1 MSVEKMID
9 KKDPEIHRYLEK
21 ELQKQKEKITERI
34 IWRNL
39 TKPYYIGPTPEDV
52 KYATKLSEEE
62 IRKIAEKCCQE
73 LGYTSGCKK
82 EYQSAFRE
90 TQEEE
95 TEEGSK
101 AVVNVESDKKDPEI
115 KKYLAEEL
123 KNQKERIAERLIWRD
138 FGKSY
143 LASVSN
149 EDIAYCTDL
158 SEEEVEKLDK
168 KCRWKLQY
176 KDHYEKERLVAKAER
191 FRQMLKNAASDDAI
205 KAEFGDTSMNS
216 GILKAWRKNPDKY
229 AVMELASRVPEKWHI
244 LEGLHIGEYEF
255 ETLYPTDE
263 ELNAYHP
270 VFKKEEVTDEELEEA
285 YHKII
290 MEQNVSK

>member
-1 MSVEKMID
+1 MID
-9 KKDPEIHRYLEK
+9 KKNPEIHRYLEK

-52 KYATKLSEEE
+52 KYATELSEEE
-62 IRKIAEKCCQE
+62 IRKIAEKCCRE

-82 EYQSAFRE
+82 EYRSAFSE

-95 TEEGSK
+95 TEESSK
-101 AVVNVESDKKDPEI
+101 AVANVESDTIDKKDPEI
-115 KKYLAEEL
+115 KKYLVEEL
-123 KNQKERIAERLIWRD
+123 KKQKERIAERLIWREV
-138 FGKSY
+138 GKSY
-143 LASVSN
+143 LVCESN
-149 EDIAYCTDL
+149 KDIAYCTGL

-168 KCRWKLQY
+168 KCGWKLQY
-176 KDHYEKERLVAKAER
+176 KDHYEKERLVAKTER
-191 FRQMLKNAASDDAI
+191 FWQMLKNGASDDAI
-205 KAEFGDTSMNS
+205 KAEFWNTSMDS

-229 AVMELASRVPEKWHI
+229 AVMELVSRVPEKWNI
-244 LEGLHIGEYEF
+244 LEGLHIDEYEF

-285 YHKII
+285 YQKMIR
-290 MEQNVSK
+290 EQNASK

>member
-1 MSVEKMID
+1 MID
-9 KKDPEIHRYLEK
+9 RKDPEIHRYLEK

-34 IWRNL
+34 IWQNL
-39 TKPYYIGPTPEDV
+39 TKPHFIGPTPEDV
-52 KYATKLSEEE
+52 KYATELSEEE
-62 IRKIAEKCCQE
+62 IRKIAEKCCRE

-90 TQEEE
+90 TQKEE
-95 TEEGSK
+95 TEESSK
-101 AVVNVESDKKDPEI
+101 AVENVENGTIDKKDPEI

-123 KNQKERIAERLIWRD
+123 KKQKERIAERLIWRD
-138 FGKSY
+138 VGKSY
-143 LASVSN
+143 LLSESN
-149 EDIAYCTDL
+149 KDIAYCTGL

-168 KCRWKLQY
+168 KCGWKLRY
-176 KDHYEKERLVAKAER
+176 KDHCEKERLVAKAER

-205 KAEFGDTSMNS
+205 KAEFGDTPMDS

-229 AVMELASRVPEKWHI
+229 AVMELVSRVLEKWHI

-270 VFKKEEVTDEELEEA
+270 VFKKKDVSDEELEEA
-285 YHKII
+285 YQKMIR
-290 MEQNVSK
+290 EQNASK

>member
-1 MSVEKMID
+1 MID
-9 KKDPEIHRYLEK
+9 RKDPEIHRYLEK

-34 IWRNL
+34 IWQNL
-39 TKPYYIGPTPEDV
+39 TKPHFIGPTPEDV
-52 KYATKLSEEE
+52 KYATELSEEE
-62 IRKIAEKCCQE
+62 IRKIAEKCCRE

-90 TQEEE
+90 TQKEE
-95 TEEGSK
+95 TKESSK
-101 AVVNVESDKKDPEI
+101 AVANVESDTIDKKDPEI

-149 EDIAYCTDL
+149 KDIAYCTGL

-168 KCRWKLQY
+168 KCGWKLRY
-176 KDHYEKERLVAKAER
+176 KDHYEKERLVAKTER
-191 FRQMLKNAASDDAI
+191 FRQMLKNGASDDAI
-205 KAEFGDTSMNS
+205 KAEFGDTSMDS

-229 AVMELASRVPEKWHI
+229 AVMELVSRVLEKWHI

-285 YHKII
+285 YQKMIR
-290 MEQNVSK
+290 EQNASK

>member
-1 MSVEKMID
+1 MID
-9 KKDPEIHRYLEK
+9 KKNPEIHRYLEK

-39 TKPYYIGPTPEDV
+39 TKPHFIGPTPEDV
-52 KYATKLSEEE
+52 KYAAELSEEE
-62 IRKIAEKCCQE
+62 IRKIAAKCCRE

-82 EYQSAFRE
+82 EYQSAFRKI
-90 TQEEE
+90 QEEE
-95 TEEGSK
+95 TEESSK
-101 AVVNVESDKKDPEI
+101 AVANVESDTIDKKDPEI

-143 LASVSN
+143 LVSVSN
-149 EDIAYCTDL
+149 KDIAYCTDL

-176 KDHYEKERLVAKAER
+176 KDHCEKERLVAKAER
-191 FRQMLKNAASDDAI
+191 FRQILKNAASDDAI

-229 AVMELASRVPEKWHI
+229 AVMELASRIPEKWHI

-285 YHKII
+285 YQKMIR
-290 MEQNVSK
+290 EQNASK

>member
-1 MSVEKMID
+1 MID
-9 KKDPEIHRYLEK
+9 KKNPEIHRYLEK

-52 KYATKLSEEE
+52 KYATELSEEE
-62 IRKIAEKCCQE
+62 IRKIAEKCCRE

-90 TQEEE
+90 TQES
-95 TEEGSK
+95 SK
-101 AVVNVESDKKDPEI
+101 AVANVESDTIDKKDPEI

-123 KNQKERIAERLIWRD
+123 KKQKERIAERLIWRD
-138 FGKSY
+138 VGKSY
-143 LASVSN
+143 LVCESN
-149 EDIAYCTDL
+149 KDIAYCTGL

-168 KCRWKLQY
+168 KCGWKLQY
-176 KDHYEKERLVAKAER
+176 KDHYEKERLVAKTER
-191 FRQMLKNAASDDAI
+191 FRQMLKNVASDDAI
-205 KAEFGDTSMNS
+205 KAEFGDTPMDS

-270 VFKKEEVTDEELEEA
+270 VFKKEEVSDEELEEA
-285 YHKII
+285 YQKMIR
-290 MEQNVSK
+290 EQNASK

>member
-1 MSVEKMID
+1 MID
-9 KKDPEIHRYLEK
+9 KKNPEIHRYLEK

-52 KYATKLSEEE
+52 KYATELSEEE
-62 IRKIAEKCCQE
+62 IRKIAEKCCRE

-82 EYQSAFRE
+82 EYRSAFSE

-95 TEEGSK
+95 TEESSK
-101 AVVNVESDKKDPEI
+101 AVANVESDTIDKKDSEI

-123 KNQKERIAERLIWRD
+123 KKQKERIAERLIWRD
-138 FGKSY
+138 VGKSY
-143 LASVSN
+143 LLSESN
-149 EDIAYCTDL
+149 KDIAYCTGL

-168 KCRWKLQY
+168 KCGWKLQY
-176 KDHYEKERLVAKAER
+176 KDHYEKERLVAKTER
-191 FRQMLKNAASDDAI
+191 FRQMLKNGASDDAI
-205 KAEFGDTSMNS
+205 KAEFWDTSMDL

-229 AVMELASRVPEKWHI
+229 AVMELVSRVPEKWNI

-263 ELNAYHP
+263 ELNAYYP
-270 VFKKEEVTDEELEEA
+270 VFKKEEVSDEELEEA
-285 YHKII
+285 YQKTIR
-290 MEQNVSK
+290 EQNASK

>member
-1 MSVEKMID
+1 MID
-9 KKDPEIHRYLEK
+9 KKNPEIHRYLEK

-52 KYATKLSEEE
+52 KYATELSEEE
-62 IRKIAEKCCQE
+62 IRKIAKKCCRE

-82 EYQSAFRE
+82 EYRSAFSE

-95 TEEGSK
+95 TEESSK
-101 AVVNVESDKKDPEI
+101 AVANVESDMIDKKDSEI

-123 KNQKERIAERLIWRD
+123 KKQKERIAERLIWRD
-138 FGKSY
+138 VGKSY
-143 LASVSN
+143 LVCESN
-149 EDIAYCTDL
+149 KDIAYCTGL

-168 KCRWKLQY
+168 KCGWKLQY
-176 KDHYEKERLVAKAER
+176 KDHYEKERLVAKTER
-191 FRQMLKNAASDDAI
+191 FRQMLKNGASDDAI
-205 KAEFGDTSMNS
+205 KAEFWDTSMDS

-229 AVMELASRVPEKWHI
+229 AVMELVSRVPEKWNI
-244 LEGLHIGEYEF
+244 LEGLHIDEYEF

-263 ELNAYHP
+263 ELNAYYP
-270 VFKKEEVTDEELEEA
+270 VFKKEEVSDEELEEA
-285 YHKII
+285 YQKTIR
-290 MEQNVSK
+290 EQNASK

>member
-1 MSVEKMID
+1 MID
-9 KKDPEIHRYLEK
+9 KKNPEIHRYLEK

-52 KYATKLSEEE
+52 KYATELSEEE
-62 IRKIAEKCCQE
+62 IRKIAEKCCRE

-82 EYQSAFRE
+82 EYQSAFSE
-90 TQEEE
+90 TQES
-95 TEEGSK
+95 SK
-101 AVVNVESDKKDPEI
+101 EVANVESDTIDKKDPEI

-123 KNQKERIAERLIWRD
+123 KKQKERIAERLIWRD
-138 FGKSY
+138 VGKSY
-143 LASVSN
+143 LVCESN
-149 EDIAYCTDL
+149 KDIAYCTGL

-168 KCRWKLQY
+168 KCGWKLQY
-176 KDHYEKERLVAKAER
+176 KDHYEKERLVAKTER
-191 FRQMLKNAASDDAI
+191 FRQMLKNGASDDAI
-205 KAEFGDTSMNS
+205 KVEFWDTSMDS

-229 AVMELASRVPEKWHI
+229 AVMELVSRVPEKWNI

-263 ELNAYHP
+263 ELNAYYP
-270 VFKKEEVTDEELEEA
+270 VFKKEEVSDEELEEA
-285 YHKII
+285 YQKTIR
-290 MEQNVSK
+290 EQNASK

>member
-1 MSVEKMID
+1 MID
-9 KKDPEIHRYLEK
+9 KKNPEIHRYLEK

-52 KYATKLSEEE
+52 KYATELSEEE
-62 IRKIAEKCCQE
+62 IRKIAEKCCRE

-95 TEEGSK
+95 TEESSK
-101 AVVNVESDKKDPEI
+101 AVANVESNTIDKKDPEI

-123 KNQKERIAERLIWRD
+123 KKQKERIAERLIWRD
-138 FGKSY
+138 VGKSY
-143 LASVSN
+143 LASVPN
-149 EDIAYCTDL
+149 KDIAYCTGL

-168 KCRWKLQY
+168 KCGWKLQY
-176 KDHYEKERLVAKAER
+176 KDHYEKERLVAKTER
-191 FRQMLKNAASDDAI
+191 FRQMLKNGASDDAI
-205 KAEFGDTSMNS
+205 KAEFWDTSMDS

-229 AVMELASRVPEKWHI
+229 AVMELVSRVPEKWNI
-244 LEGLHIGEYEF
+244 LEGLHIDEYEF

-263 ELNAYHP
+263 ELNAYYP
-270 VFKKEEVTDEELEEA
+270 VFKKEEVSDEELEEA
-285 YHKII
+285 YQKTIR
-290 MEQNVSK
+290 EQNASK

>member
-1 MSVEKMID
+1 MID
-9 KKDPEIHRYLEK
+9 KIDPEIQRYLGE
-21 ELQKQKEKITERI
+21 EFQKQKEKITERI

-39 TKPYYIGPTPEDV
+39 TKPYFIGPTPEDV
-52 KYATKLSEEE
+52 RYATELSEEE
-62 IRKIAEKCCQE
+62 IRKIAEKCCRE
-73 LGYTSGCKK
+73 LGYTSGSKK
-82 EYQSAFRE
+82 EYQSVFGE

-95 TEEGSK
+95 TEESSK
-101 AVVNVESDKKDPEI
+101 VVANVESDTIDKKDPEI
-115 KKYLAEEL
+115 KKCLAEEL
-123 KNQKERIAERLIWRD
+123 KKQKERIAERLIWQD
-138 FGKSY
+138 VGKSY
-143 LASVSN
+143 LVGESN
-149 EDIAYCTDL
+149 KDIAYCTDL

-176 KDHYEKERLVAKAER
+176 KDHYEKERLVAKTER
-191 FRQMLKNAASDDAI
+191 FRQMLKNETSDDAI
-205 KAEFGDTSMNS
+205 KAEFGDTTMDS

-270 VFKKEEVTDEELEEA
+270 IFKKEEVSDEELEKA
-285 YHKII
+285 YQK
-290 MEQNVSK
+290 EERE

>member
-1 MSVEKMID
+1 MID
-9 KKDPEIHRYLEK
+9 KKNPEIHRYLEK

-52 KYATKLSEEE
+52 KYATELSEEE
-62 IRKIAEKCCQE
+62 IRKIAKKCCRE

-82 EYQSAFRE
+82 EYRSAFSE

-95 TEEGSK
+95 TEESSK
-101 AVVNVESDKKDPEI
+101 AVANVESDMIDKKDPEI

-123 KNQKERIAERLIWRD
+123 KKQKERIAERLIWRD
-138 FGKSY
+138 VGKSY
-143 LASVSN
+143 LLSESN
-149 EDIAYCTDL
+149 KDIAYCTGL

-168 KCRWKLQY
+168 KCGWKLQY
-176 KDHYEKERLVAKAER
+176 KDHYEKERLVAKTER
-191 FRQMLKNAASDDAI
+191 FRQMLKNGASDDAI
-205 KAEFGDTSMNS
+205 KAEFWDTSMDS

-229 AVMELASRVPEKWHI
+229 AVMELVSRVPEKWNI
-244 LEGLHIGEYEF
+244 LEGLHIDEYEF

-263 ELNAYHP
+263 ELNAYYP
-270 VFKKEEVTDEELEEA
+270 VFKKEEVSDEELEEA
-285 YHKII
+285 YQKTIR
-290 MEQNVSK
+290 EQNASK

>member
-1 MSVEKMID
+1 MID
-9 KKDPEIHRYLEK
+9 KKNPEIHRYLEK

-52 KYATKLSEEE
+52 KYATELSEEE
-62 IRKIAEKCCQE
+62 IRKIAEKCCRE

-82 EYQSAFRE
+82 ECPSAFME

-95 TEEGSK
+95 TEESSK
-101 AVVNVESDKKDPEI
+101 AVANVESDTIDKKDPEI

-168 KCRWKLQY
+168 KCRWKLRH
-176 KDHYEKERLVAKAER
+176 KDHCEKERLVAKTER
-191 FRQMLKNAASDDAI
+191 FRQMLKNEISDDAI
-205 KAEFGDTSMNS
+205 KAEFGDTPMNS
-216 GILKAWRKNPDKY
+216 EILKAWRKNPDKY
-229 AVMELASRVPEKWHI
+229 AVMELASRVPEKWNI

-285 YHKII
+285 YHKMIRA
-290 MEQNVSK
+290 QNASK

>member
-1 MSVEKMID
+1 MID
-9 KKDPEIHRYLEK
+9 KKNPEIHRYLEK

-52 KYATKLSEEE
+52 KYATELSEEE
-62 IRKIAEKCCQE
+62 IRKIAKKCCRE

-95 TEEGSK
+95 TEESSK
-101 AVVNVESDKKDPEI
+101 AVANVESNTIDKKDPEI
-115 KKYLAEEL
+115 KKYLVEEL
-123 KNQKERIAERLIWRD
+123 KKQKERIAERLIWRD
-138 FGKSY
+138 VGKSY
-143 LASVSN
+143 LASVPN
-149 EDIAYCTDL
+149 KDIAYCTGL

-168 KCRWKLQY
+168 KCGWKLQY
-176 KDHYEKERLVAKAER
+176 KDHYEKERLVAKTER
-191 FRQMLKNAASDDAI
+191 FRQMLKNGASDDAI
-205 KAEFGDTSMNS
+205 KAEFWDTSMDS

-229 AVMELASRVPEKWHI
+229 AVMELVSRVPEKWNI
-244 LEGLHIGEYEF
+244 LEGLHIDEYEF

-263 ELNAYHP
+263 ELNAYYP
-270 VFKKEEVTDEELEEA
+270 VFKKEEVSDEELEEA
-285 YHKII
+285 YQKTIR
-290 MEQNVSK
+290 EQNASK

>member
-1 MSVEKMID
+1 MID

-39 TKPYYIGPTPEDV
+39 TKPHYIGPTPEDV
-52 KYATKLSEEE
+52 RYATELSEEE

-95 TEEGSK
+95 TEDGSK

-115 KKYLAEEL
+115 KKYFAEEL
-123 KNQKERIAERLIWRD
+123 KKQKERIAERLIWRD
-138 FGKSY
+138 VGKSY
-143 LASVSN
+143 LASVPN
-149 EDIAYCTDL
+149 KDIAYCTGL

-168 KCRWKLQY
+168 KCGWKLQY
-176 KDHYEKERLVAKAER
+176 KDHCEKERLVAKAEH

-205 KAEFGDTSMNS
+205 KAEFGDPTMDSE
-216 GILKAWRKNPDKY
+216 ILKAWRKNPDKY

-285 YHKII
+285 YQKTIR
-290 MEQNVSK
+290 EQNASK

>member
-1 MSVEKMID
+1 MID
-9 KKDPEIHRYLEK
+9 KIDPEIQRYLGE
-21 ELQKQKEKITERI
+21 EFQKQKEKITERI

-39 TKPYYIGPTPEDV
+39 TKPYFIGPTPEDV
-52 KYATKLSEEE
+52 RYATELSEEE
-62 IRKIAEKCCQE
+62 IRKIAEKCCRE
-73 LGYTSGCKK
+73 LGYTSGSKK
-82 EYQSAFRE
+82 EYQFVFGE

-95 TEEGSK
+95 TEESSK
-101 AVVNVESDKKDPEI
+101 VVANVESDTIDKKDPEI
-115 KKYLAEEL
+115 KKCLAEEL
-123 KNQKERIAERLIWRD
+123 KKQKERIAERLIWQD
-138 FGKSY
+138 VGKSY
-143 LASVSN
+143 LVGESN
-149 EDIAYCTDL
+149 KDIAYCTDL

-176 KDHYEKERLVAKAER
+176 KDHYEKERLVAKTER
-191 FRQMLKNAASDDAI
+191 FRQMLKNETSDDAI
-205 KAEFGDTSMNS
+205 KAEFGDTTMDS

-270 VFKKEEVTDEELEEA
+270 IFKKEEVSDEELEKA
-285 YHKII
+285 YQK
-290 MEQNVSK
+290 EERE

>member
-1 MSVEKMID
+1 MID

-39 TKPYYIGPTPEDV
+39 TKPHFIGPTPEDV
-52 KYATKLSEEE
+52 RYATELSEEE
-62 IRKIAEKCCQE
+62 IRKIAEKCCRE

-82 EYQSAFRE
+82 EYPSAFRE

-95 TEEGSK
+95 TEES
-101 AVVNVESDKKDPEI
+101 S
-115 KKYLAEEL
+115 
-123 KNQKERIAERLIWRD
+123 
-138 FGKSY
+138 
-143 LASVSN
+143 
-149 EDIAYCTDL
+149 TDL

-285 YHKII
+285 YHKMIR
-290 MEQNVSK
+290 EQNASK

>member
-1 MSVEKMID
+1 MID
-9 KKDPEIHRYLEK
+9 KKNPEIHRYLEK

-52 KYATKLSEEE
+52 KYATELSEEE
-62 IRKIAEKCCQE
+62 IRKIAEKCCRE

-82 EYQSAFRE
+82 EYQSAFSE
-90 TQEEE
+90 TQES
-95 TEEGSK
+95 SK
-101 AVVNVESDKKDPEI
+101 AVANVESDTIDKKDPEI

-123 KNQKERIAERLIWRD
+123 KKQKERIAERLIWRD
-138 FGKSY
+138 VGKSY
-143 LASVSN
+143 LVCESN
-149 EDIAYCTDL
+149 KDIAYCTGL

-168 KCRWKLQY
+168 KCGWKLQY
-176 KDHYEKERLVAKAER
+176 KDHYEKERLVAKTER
-191 FRQMLKNAASDDAI
+191 FRQMLKNGASDDAI
-205 KAEFGDTSMNS
+205 KAEFWDTSMDS

-229 AVMELASRVPEKWHI
+229 AVMELASRVPEKWNI

-270 VFKKEEVTDEELEEA
+270 VFKKEEVSDEELEEA
-285 YHKII
+285 YQKMIR
-290 MEQNVSK
+290 EQNASK

>member
-1 MSVEKMID
+1 MID
-9 KKDPEIHRYLEK
+9 KKNPEIHRYLEK

-52 KYATKLSEEE
+52 KYATELAEEE
-62 IRKIAEKCCQE
+62 IRKIAEKCCRE
-73 LGYTSGCKK
+73 LGYTSGSKK
-82 EYQSAFRE
+82 EYQSVFCE
-90 TQEEE
+90 TQE
-95 TEEGSK
+95 TEESSK
-101 AVVNVESDKKDPEI
+101 VVANVESDTIDKKDPEI

-138 FGKSY
+138 VGKSY
-143 LASVSN
+143 LASVPN
-149 EDIAYCTDL
+149 KDIAYCTDL

-168 KCRWKLQY
+168 KCGWKLQY
-176 KDHYEKERLVAKAER
+176 KDHCEKERLVVKAER
-191 FRQMLKNAASDDAI
+191 FRQMLKNETSDDVI
-205 KAEFGDTSMNS
+205 KAEFGDTTMDS

-285 YHKII
+285 YHKMIR
-290 MEQNVSK
+290 EQNASK

>member
-1 MSVEKMID
+1 MID
-9 KKDPEIHRYLEK
+9 KKDPEIHGYLEK

-52 KYATKLSEEE
+52 KYATELSEEE
-62 IRKIAEKCCQE
+62 IRKIAEKCCRE

-82 EYQSAFRE
+82 EYQSAFRK
-90 TQEEE
+90 TQES
-95 TEEGSK
+95 SK
-101 AVVNVESDKKDPEI
+101 AVANVESDTIDKKDPEI

-123 KNQKERIAERLIWRD
+123 KKQKERIAERLIWRD
-138 FGKSY
+138 VGKSY
-143 LASVSN
+143 LVSESN
-149 EDIAYCTDL
+149 KDIAYCTGL

-168 KCRWKLQY
+168 KCGWKLQY
-176 KDHYEKERLVAKAER
+176 KDHYEKERLVAKTER
-191 FRQMLKNAASDDAI
+191 FRQMLKNGASDDAI
-205 KAEFGDTSMNS
+205 KAEFWDTSMDS

-229 AVMELASRVPEKWHI
+229 AVMELVSRVPEKWNI
-244 LEGLHIGEYEF
+244 LEGLHIGEDEF
-255 ETLYPTDE
+255 EELYPTDE

-285 YHKII
+285 YQKMIR
-290 MEQNVSK
+290 EQNASK

>member
-1 MSVEKMID
+1 MID

-21 ELQKQKEKITERI
+21 ELLKQKEKITERI

-39 TKPYYIGPTPEDV
+39 TKPHYIGPTPEDV
-52 KYATKLSEEE
+52 RYATELSEEE

-95 TEEGSK
+95 TEDGSK

-115 KKYLAEEL
+115 KKYFAEEL
-123 KNQKERIAERLIWRD
+123 KKQKERIAERLIWRD
-138 FGKSY
+138 VGKSY
-143 LASVSN
+143 LASVPN
-149 EDIAYCTDL
+149 KDIAYCTGL

-168 KCRWKLQY
+168 KCGWKLQY
-176 KDHYEKERLVAKAER
+176 KDHCEKERLVAKAEH

-205 KAEFGDTSMNS
+205 KAEFGDPTMDSE
-216 GILKAWRKNPDKY
+216 ILKAWRKNPDKY

-285 YHKII
+285 YQKTIR
-290 MEQNVSK
+290 EQNASK

>member
-1 MSVEKMID
+1 MID
-9 KKDPEIHRYLEK
+9 KKNPEIHRYLEK

-52 KYATKLSEEE
+52 KYATELSEEE
-62 IRKIAEKCCQE
+62 IRKIAKKCCRE

-82 EYQSAFRE
+82 EYRSAFSE

-95 TEEGSK
+95 TEESSK
-101 AVVNVESDKKDPEI
+101 AVANVESDTIDKKDPEI

-123 KNQKERIAERLIWRD
+123 KKQKERIAERLIWRD
-138 FGKSY
+138 VGKSY
-143 LASVSN
+143 LLSESN
-149 EDIAYCTDL
+149 KDIAYCTGL

-168 KCRWKLQY
+168 KCGWKLQY
-176 KDHYEKERLVAKAER
+176 KDHYEKERLVAKTER
-191 FRQMLKNAASDDAI
+191 FRQMLKNGASDDAI
-205 KAEFGDTSMNS
+205 KAEFWDTSMDS

-229 AVMELASRVPEKWHI
+229 AVMELVSRVPEKWNI
-244 LEGLHIGEYEF
+244 LEGLHIDEYEF

-285 YHKII
+285 YQKMIR
-290 MEQNVSK
+290 EQNASK

>member
-1 MSVEKMID
+1 MLD
-9 KKDPEIHRYLEK
+9 KKNPEIHRYLEK

-39 TKPYYIGPTPEDV
+39 TKPHYIGPTPEDV
-52 KYATKLSEEE
+52 KYATELSEEE
-62 IRKIAEKCCQE
+62 IRKIAEKCCRE

-95 TEEGSK
+95 TEESSK
-101 AVVNVESDKKDPEI
+101 AVTNVESDTIDKKDPKI

-123 KNQKERIAERLIWRD
+123 KKQKERIAERLIWRD
-138 FGKSY
+138 IGKSY
-143 LASVSN
+143 LLSESN

-168 KCRWKLQY
+168 KCGWKLQY
-176 KDHYEKERLVAKAER
+176 KDHYEKERLVAKTER
-191 FRQMLKNAASDDAI
+191 FRQMLKNGESDDAI
-205 KAEFGDTSMNS
+205 KAEFWDTPMDS

-229 AVMELASRVPEKWHI
+229 AVMELLSRVLEKWHI

-270 VFKKEEVTDEELEEA
+270 VFKKEEVSDEELEEA
-285 YHKII
+285 YQKMIR
-290 MEQNVSK
+290 EQNASK

>member
-1 MSVEKMID
+1 MID

>member
-1 MSVEKMID
+1 MID
-9 KKDPEIHRYLEK
+9 KKNPEIHRYLEK

-52 KYATKLSEEE
+52 KYATELSEEE
-62 IRKIAEKCCQE
+62 IRKIAEKCCRE

-82 EYQSAFRE
+82 EYQSAFRK

-95 TEEGSK
+95 TEESSK
-101 AVVNVESDKKDPEI
+101 AVANVESNTIDKKDPEI

-123 KNQKERIAERLIWRD
+123 KKQKERIAERLIWRD
-138 FGKSY
+138 VGKSY
-143 LASVSN
+143 LASVPN
-149 EDIAYCTDL
+149 KDIAYCTGL

-168 KCRWKLQY
+168 KCGWKLQY
-176 KDHYEKERLVAKAER
+176 KDHYEKERLVAKTER
-191 FRQMLKNAASDDAI
+191 FRQMLKNGASDDAI
-205 KAEFGDTSMNS
+205 KAEFWDTSMDS

-229 AVMELASRVPEKWHI
+229 AVMELVSRVPEKWNI
-244 LEGLHIGEYEF
+244 LEGLHIDEYEF

-263 ELNAYHP
+263 ELNAYYP
-270 VFKKEEVTDEELEEA
+270 VFKKEEVSDEELEEA
-285 YHKII
+285 YQKTIR
-290 MEQNVSK
+290 EQNASK

>member
-1 MSVEKMID
+1 MID
-9 KKDPEIHRYLEK
+9 KKNPDIHRYLEK

-39 TKPYYIGPTPEDV
+39 TKPHYIGPTPEDV
-52 KYATKLSEEE
+52 KYATELSEEE
-62 IRKIAEKCCQE
+62 IRKIAEKCCRE

-82 EYQSAFRE
+82 EYQSAFME

-95 TEEGSK
+95 TEESSK
-101 AVVNVESDKKDPEI
+101 AVANVESDTIDKKDPEI

-123 KNQKERIAERLIWRD
+123 KKQKERIAERLIWRD
-138 FGKSY
+138 IGKSY
-143 LASVSN
+143 LLSESN

-168 KCRWKLQY
+168 KCGWKLQY
-176 KDHYEKERLVAKAER
+176 KDHYEKERLVAKTER
-191 FRQMLKNAASDDAI
+191 FRQMLKNGESDDAI
-205 KAEFGDTSMNS
+205 KAEFWDTPMDS

-244 LEGLHIGEYEF
+244 LEGLHIDEYEF

-263 ELNAYHP
+263 ELNAYYP
-270 VFKKEEVTDEELEEA
+270 VFKKEEVSDEELEEA
-285 YHKII
+285 YQKTIR
-290 MEQNVSK
+290 EQNASK

>member
-1 MSVEKMID
+1 MID
-9 KKDPEIHRYLEK
+9 KKNPEIHRYLEK

-39 TKPYYIGPTPEDV
+39 TKPHYIGPTPEDV
-52 KYATKLSEEE
+52 KYATELSEEE
-62 IRKIAEKCCQE
+62 IRKIAEKCCRE

-95 TEEGSK
+95 TEESSK
-101 AVVNVESDKKDPEI
+101 AVTNVESDTIDKKDPKI

-123 KNQKERIAERLIWRD
+123 KKQKERIAERLIWRD
-138 FGKSY
+138 IGKSY
-143 LASVSN
+143 LLSESN

-168 KCRWKLQY
+168 KCGWKLQY
-176 KDHYEKERLVAKAER
+176 KDHYEKERLVAKTER
-191 FRQMLKNAASDDAI
+191 FRQMLKNGESDDAI
-205 KAEFGDTSMNS
+205 KAEFWDTPMDS

-229 AVMELASRVPEKWHI
+229 AVMELLSRVLEKWHI

-263 ELNAYHP
+263 ELNAYYP
-270 VFKKEEVTDEELEEA
+270 VFKKEEVSDEELEEA
-285 YHKII
+285 YQKTIR
-290 MEQNVSK
+290 EQNASK